1 MHTHT
6 LTLSYTSTH
15 SHTFTWLHTSTMT
28 RTSRLIQAKNYA
40 LISYSHSPSI
50 TLRLRSFI
58 LVPYL
63 LSPFWYI
70 FLVTGVTVMLEGVT
84 IQGDMIDKFPCVCF
98 EHYFF
103 NFRVLDSFI
112 GDSLSVLCHF
122 GEKVGKRRKLCNFTT
137 HQLPG
142 RTERVRERD
151 GERERVWVCMWEIL
165 LLYER
170 NRWEDWTKME
180 ENLIAFL
187 NSFFY
192 NFNSLLSGRGS
203 MERRRR
209 EVLG

>member
-1 MHTHT
+1 
-6 LTLSYTSTH
+6 
-15 SHTFTWLHTSTMT
+15 MT
-28 RTSRLIQAKNYA
+28 RTSRLIQAKNYS

-103 NFRVLDSFI
+103 YFRVLDSFI

-142 RTERVRERD
+142 RTERVRERWRK
-151 GERERVWVCMWEIL
+151 REGLGLYVRDIIIVWE
-165 LLYER
+165 
-170 NRWEDWTKME
+170 K
-180 ENLIAFL
+180 
-187 NSFFY
+187 
-192 NFNSLLSGRGS
+192 S
-203 MERRRR
+203 MTWNEKIGPKLRKI
-209 EVLG
+209 